1 MDERGRRSNGRDRWV
16 EGEGSFAV
24 QRQRGELEYFPQGA
38 GVMSMSWERT
48 GGGDAYPHPVITEES
63 WGIHFELMSADDDP
77 SSFHKRKRLCW

>member
-48 GGGDAYPHPVITEES
+48 GGGDAYPHPVVMEES